1 MRKKIGIIASD
12 IELKERIEELY
23 REDVENGTIIIDIL
37 NLDLMEN
44 QGRILVE
51 KGAQAII
58 GRGGGYSLVIDT
70 VNVPVIPMNM
80 KSTDLLRAIEI
91 AKKYSKKVVLILGDN
106 EVSFDYVG
114 WRNVISTEITE
125 EWFESKYEIRSKVV
139 KYIDKKDEVV
149 IVGGGLACSFA
160 RQYGIDSVFATAS
173 DESIREAVEYCKKL
187 LDTLGEEKFNNEVLR
202 NILDG
207 IKDGVIAIDSNGSI
221 ILYNESAK
229 NMLKVERKC
238 ALNKYILDVFP
249 KMEWMLDCLHE
260 KEDVEDRK
268 IRNINNLIV
277 NTRTTLIKVD
287 NSTYGVLGIIQ
298 DITKLQNLERKIRF
312 DLNQKGLYAR
322 YTFDDFLFKDKLTKE
337 FIEEA
342 KKIGKSDYTTL
353 LYGES
358 GSGKEIIAHSIHN
371 ISKRK
376 DRPFVA
382 INCATIAENLLESEL
397 FGYEEGAFTGARKGG
412 KRGLFELAHGGT
424 LFLDEINSLSFNIQ
438 TKLLRVIE
446 ERQIMRIGSDYIIP
460 LDIRIIAATNESLT
474 EKIVMG
480 TFRADL
486 FYRLSS
492 LEINIPPLRDRRE
505 DIIPLFNN
513 FVNEVLKDDG
523 LNGINSIDENFVL
536 TKDEM
541 DKLYNYSWPGNVRE
555 LKTIAQKYV
564 VTGKIKLRQDRDF
577 KTKKLLPNSE
587 VDKFNSETTASVEVQ
602 DESINISKINDGK
615 ISIDIKEVNKYVEEK
630 IISMLFAQGLS
641 KNEVAQVLGISRTS
655 LWVSLTHILGGRP
668 PTLCCYRSSPYR

>member
-1 MRKKIGIIASD
+1 MILLQKKIGIIASD

-139 KYIDKKDEVV
+139 KYIDQKDEVV

-536 TKDEM
+536 TKDEI

-564 VTGKIKLRQDRDF
+564 VTGKIKLRQDRNF
-577 KTKKLLPNSE
+577 KTKQSLSNSE
-587 VDKFNSETTASVEVQ
+587 VDKFNSETTASAEVQ

-655 LWVSLTHILGGRP
+655 LWKKYNKNI
-668 PTLCCYRSSPYR
+668 

>member
-139 KYIDKKDEVV
+139 KYIDQKDEVV

-322 YTFDDFLFKDKLTKE
+322 YTFDDFLFKDKLTRE

-641 KNEVAQVLGISRTS
+641 KNEVAQVLG
-655 LWVSLTHILGGRP
+655 
-668 PTLCCYRSSPYR
+668 

>member
-1 MRKKIGIIASD
+1 MILLRKKIGIIASD

-139 KYIDKKDEVV
+139 KYIDQKDEVV

-602 DESINISKINDGK
+602 DESINIRKINDGK

-655 LWVSLTHILGGRP
+655 LWKKYNKNI
-668 PTLCCYRSSPYR
+668 

>member
-1 MRKKIGIIASD
+1 MILLRKKIGIIASD

-139 KYIDKKDEVV
+139 KYIDQKDEVV

-322 YTFDDFLFKDKLTKE
+322 YTFDDFLFKDKLTRE

-536 TKDEM
+536 TKGEM

-602 DESINISKINDGK
+602 DESINMSKINDGK

-655 LWVSLTHILGGRP
+655 LWKKYNKNI
-668 PTLCCYRSSPYR
+668 

>member
-1 MRKKIGIIASD
+1 MILLRKKIGIIASD

-139 KYIDKKDEVV
+139 KYIDQKDEVV

-322 YTFDDFLFKDKLTKE
+322 YTFDDFLFKDKLTRE

-358 GSGKEIIAHSIHN
+358 GSGKEIIANSIHN

-655 LWVSLTHILGGRP
+655 LWKKYNKNI
-668 PTLCCYRSSPYR
+668 

>member
-1 MRKKIGIIASD
+1 MILLRKKIGIIASD

-91 AKKYSKKVVLILGDN
+91 AKRYSKKVVLILGDN

-139 KYIDKKDEVV
+139 KYIDQKDEVV

-260 KEDVEDRK
+260 KDDVEDRK

-312 DLNQKGLYAR
+312 DLNKKGLYAR

-536 TKDEM
+536 PKDEM
-541 DKLYNYSWPGNVRE
+541 DNLYNYSWPGNVRE

-564 VTGKIKLRQDRDF
+564 VTGKIKLRQNQDF
-577 KTKKLLPNSE
+577 RTKKMSPDSE
-587 VDKFNSETTASVEVQ
+587 IDKFNSETTASAEVQ
-602 DESINISKINDGK
+602 DEAIDISKIHDGK
-615 ISIDIKEVNKYVEEK
+615 VSIDIKEVNKYVEEK
-630 IISMLFAQGLS
+630 IINMLFAQGLS

-655 LWVSLTHILGGRP
+655 LWKKYNKNI
-668 PTLCCYRSSPYR
+668 

>member
-1 MRKKIGIIASD
+1 MILLRKKIGIIASD

-139 KYIDKKDEVV
+139 KYIDQKDEIV

-382 INCATIAENLLESEL
+382 INCATIEENLLESEL

-655 LWVSLTHILGGRP
+655 LWKKYNKNI
-668 PTLCCYRSSPYR
+668 

>member
-1 MRKKIGIIASD
+1 MILLRKKIGIIASD

-125 EWFESKYEIRSKVV
+125 EWFESKYEIRIKVV
-139 KYIDKKDEVV
+139 KYIDQKDEVV

-655 LWVSLTHILGGRP
+655 LWKKYNKNI
-668 PTLCCYRSSPYR
+668 

>member
-1 MRKKIGIIASD
+1 MQKKIGIIASD

-23 REDVENGTIIIDIL
+23 KEDVENGTIIIDIL

-91 AKKYSKKVVLILGDN
+91 AKRYSKKVVLILGDN

-139 KYIDKKDEVV
+139 KYIDQKDEVV

-229 NMLKVERKC
+229 NMLKVERRC

-260 KEDVEDRK
+260 KNDVEDRK

-371 ISKRK
+371 ISRRK

-536 TKDEM
+536 TKDEI

-564 VTGKIKLRQDRDF
+564 VTGKIKLRKERDF
-577 KTKKLLPNSE
+577 KTQKVAPSSE
-587 VDKFNSETTASVEVQ
+587 IDKFNSETTASVEVQ
-602 DESINISKINDGK
+602 DEVVDISKINDGK
-615 ISIDIKEVNKYVEEK
+615 VCIDIKEVNKYVEEK
-630 IISMLFAQGLS
+630 IINMLFAQGLS

-655 LWVSLTHILGGRP
+655 LWKKYNKNI
-668 PTLCCYRSSPYR
+668 

>member
-1 MRKKIGIIASD
+1 LRKKIGIIASD

-139 KYIDKKDEVV
+139 KYIDQKDEVV

-655 LWVSLTHILGGRP
+655 LWKKYNKNI
-668 PTLCCYRSSPYR
+668 

>member
-139 KYIDKKDEVV
+139 KYIDQKDEIV

-655 LWVSLTHILGGRP
+655 LWKK
-668 PTLCCYRSSPYR
+668 YNK

>member
-1 MRKKIGIIASD
+1 MILLRKKIGIIASD

-139 KYIDKKDEVV
+139 KYIDQKDEVV

-602 DESINISKINDGK
+602 D
-615 ISIDIKEVNKYVEEK
+615 
-630 IISMLFAQGLS
+630 
-641 KNEVAQVLGISRTS
+641 
-655 LWVSLTHILGGRP
+655 
-668 PTLCCYRSSPYR
+668 

>member
-1 MRKKIGIIASD
+1 MILLRKKIGIIASD

-139 KYIDKKDEVV
+139 KYIDQKDEVV

-322 YTFDDFLFKDKLTKE
+322 YTFDDFLFKDKLTKK

-655 LWVSLTHILGGRP
+655 LWKKYNKNI
-668 PTLCCYRSSPYR
+668 

>member
-312 DLNQKGLYAR
+312 DLNQKGLYAK
-322 YTFDDFLFKDKLTKE
+322 YTFDDFLFKE

-655 LWVSLTHILGGRP
+655 LWKKYNKNI
-668 PTLCCYRSSPYR
+668 

>member
-139 KYIDKKDEVV
+139 KYIDQKDEVV

-655 LWVSLTHILGGRP
+655 LWKKYNKYLNIITYKLF
-668 PTLCCYRSSPYR
+668 

>member
-1 MRKKIGIIASD
+1 MILLRKKIGIIASD

-139 KYIDKKDEVV
+139 KYIDQKDEVV

-602 DESINISKINDGK
+602 DESINI
-615 ISIDIKEVNKYVEEK
+615 
-630 IISMLFAQGLS
+630 
-641 KNEVAQVLGISRTS
+641 
-655 LWVSLTHILGGRP
+655 
-668 PTLCCYRSSPYR
+668 

>member
-1 MRKKIGIIASD
+1 MILLQKKIGIIASD

-23 REDVENGTIIIDIL
+23 REDVKNGTIIIDIL

-70 VNVPVIPMNM
+70 VSVPVIPMNM
-80 KSTDLLRAIEI
+80 KSTDLLRAIEM
-91 AKKYSKKVVLILGDN
+91 AKRYSKKVVLILGDN

-139 KYIDKKDEVV
+139 KYIDQKDEVV

-249 KMEWMLDCLHE
+249 KMEWLLDCLHE
-260 KEDVEDRK
+260 KDDAEDRK

-287 NSTYGVLGIIQ
+287 DSTYGVLGIIQ

-523 LNGINSIDENFVL
+523 LNGINSIDENFAL
-536 TKDEM
+536 TNDEINA
-541 DKLYNYSWPGNVRE
+541 LYNYSWPGNVRE

-564 VTGKIKLRQDRDF
+564 VTGKIKLRKERNF
-577 KTKKLLPNSE
+577 KTKETVSSPNIGE
-587 VDKFNSETTASVEVQ
+587 FNVETTASIEATDEVI
-602 DESINISKINDGK
+602 DISKINDGK
-615 ISIDIKEVNKYVEEK
+615 VSIDIKEVNKYVEEK

-655 LWVSLTHILGGRP
+655 LWKKYNKNI
-668 PTLCCYRSSPYR
+668 

>member
-139 KYIDKKDEVV
+139 KYIDQKDEVV

-641 KNEVAQVLGISRTS
+641 KNEVAQVLG
-655 LWVSLTHILGGRP
+655 
-668 PTLCCYRSSPYR
+668 

>member
-23 REDVENGTIIIDIL
+23 GEDVENGTIIIDIL

-312 DLNQKGLYAR
+312 DLNQKGLYAK

-655 LWVSLTHILGGRP
+655 LWKKYNKNI
-668 PTLCCYRSSPYR
+668 

>member
-139 KYIDKKDEVV
+139 KYIDQKDEVV

-655 LWVSLTHILGGRP
+655 L
-668 PTLCCYRSSPYR
+668 

>member
-1 MRKKIGIIASD
+1 MQKKIGIIASD

-139 KYIDKKDEVV
+139 KYIDQKDEVV

-536 TKDEM
+536 TKDEI

-564 VTGKIKLRQDRDF
+564 VTGKIKLRQDRNF
-577 KTKKLLPNSE
+577 KTKQSLSNSE
-587 VDKFNSETTASVEVQ
+587 VDKFNFETTASAEVQ

-655 LWVSLTHILGGRP
+655 LWKKYNKNI
-668 PTLCCYRSSPYR
+668 

>member
-1 MRKKIGIIASD
+1 MILLRKKIGIIASD

-139 KYIDKKDEVV
+139 KYIDQKDEVV

-655 LWVSLTHILGGRP
+655 LWKK
-668 PTLCCYRSSPYR
+668 YNK

>member
-23 REDVENGTIIIDIL
+23 KEDVENGTIIIDIL

-70 VNVPVIPMNM
+70 VSVPVIPMNM

-91 AKKYSKKVVLILGDN
+91 AKRYSKKVVLILGDN

-139 KYIDKKDEVV
+139 KYIDQKDEVV

-229 NMLKVERKC
+229 NMLKVERRC

-260 KEDVEDRK
+260 KNDVEDRK

-371 ISKRK
+371 ISRRK

-536 TKDEM
+536 TKDEI

-564 VTGKIKLRQDRDF
+564 VTGKIKLRKERDF
-577 KTKKLLPNSE
+577 KTQKVAPSSE
-587 VDKFNSETTASVEVQ
+587 IDKFNSETTASVEVQ
-602 DESINISKINDGK
+602 DEVVDISKINDGK
-615 ISIDIKEVNKYVEEK
+615 VCIDIKEVNKYVEEK
-630 IISMLFAQGLS
+630 IINMLFAQGLS

-655 LWVSLTHILGGRP
+655 LWKKYNKNI
-668 PTLCCYRSSPYR
+668 

>member
-139 KYIDKKDEVV
+139 KYIDQKDEIV

-312 DLNQKGLYAR
+312 DLNQKGLYAK

-382 INCATIAENLLESEL
+382 INCATIAENLLESEF

-655 LWVSLTHILGGRP
+655 LWKKYNKNI
-668 PTLCCYRSSPYR
+668 

>member
-1 MRKKIGIIASD
+1 MILLRKKIGIIASD

-655 LWVSLTHILGGRP
+655 LWKKYNKNI
-668 PTLCCYRSSPYR
+668 

>member
-1 MRKKIGIIASD
+1 MILLRKKIGIIASD

-139 KYIDKKDEVV
+139 KYIDQKDEVV

-221 ILYNESAK
+221 ILYNKSAK

-655 LWVSLTHILGGRP
+655 LWKKYNKNI
-668 PTLCCYRSSPYR
+668 

>member
-139 KYIDKKDEVV
+139 KYIDQKDEVV

-207 IKDGVIAIDSNGSI
+207 IKDGVLAIDSNGSI

-655 LWVSLTHILGGRP
+655 LWKKYNKNI
-668 PTLCCYRSSPYR
+668 

>member
-139 KYIDKKDEVV
+139 KYIDQKDEIV

-260 KEDVEDRK
+260 KEDVEDIK

-655 LWVSLTHILGGRP
+655 LWKKYNKNI
-668 PTLCCYRSSPYR
+668 

>member
-23 REDVENGTIIIDIL
+23 KEDVENGTIIIDIL

-70 VNVPVIPMNM
+70 VSVPVIPMNM

-91 AKKYSKKVVLILGDN
+91 AKRYSKKVVLILGDN

-139 KYIDKKDEVV
+139 KYIDQKDEVV

-229 NMLKVERKC
+229 NMLKVERRC

-260 KEDVEDRK
+260 KNDVEDRK

-371 ISKRK
+371 ISRRK

-536 TKDEM
+536 TKDEI

-564 VTGKIKLRQDRDF
+564 VTGKIKLRKERDF
-577 KTKKLLPNSE
+577 KTQKVAPSSE
-587 VDKFNSETTASVEVQ
+587 IDKFNSEMTASVEVQ
-602 DESINISKINDGK
+602 DEVVDISKINDGK
-615 ISIDIKEVNKYVEEK
+615 VCIDIKEVNKYVEEK
-630 IISMLFAQGLS
+630 IINMLFAQGLS

-655 LWVSLTHILGGRP
+655 LWKKYNKNI
-668 PTLCCYRSSPYR
+668 

>member
-139 KYIDKKDEVV
+139 KYIDQKDEVV

-322 YTFDDFLFKDKLTKE
+322 YTFDDFLFKDKLTRE

-615 ISIDIKEVNKYVEEK
+615 ISIDIKEVNKNVEEK

-655 LWVSLTHILGGRP
+655 LWKKYNKNI
-668 PTLCCYRSSPYR
+668 

>member
-312 DLNQKGLYAR
+312 DLNQKGLYAK

-564 VTGKIKLRQDRDF
+564 VTGKFKLRQDRDF

-655 LWVSLTHILGGRP
+655 LWKKYNKNI
-668 PTLCCYRSSPYR
+668 

>member
-1 MRKKIGIIASD
+1 MILLRKKIGIIASD

-139 KYIDKKDEVV
+139 KYIDQKDEVV

-322 YTFDDFLFKDKLTKE
+322 YTFNDFLFKDKLTKE

-655 LWVSLTHILGGRP
+655 LWKKYNKNI
-668 PTLCCYRSSPYR
+668 

>member
-1 MRKKIGIIASD
+1 MILLRKKIGIIASD

-139 KYIDKKDEVV
+139 KYIDQKDEVV

-322 YTFDDFLFKDKLTKE
+322 YTFDDFLFKDKLTRE

-397 FGYEEGAFTGARKGG
+397 FGYEE
-412 KRGLFELAHGGT
+412 
-424 LFLDEINSLSFNIQ
+424 
-438 TKLLRVIE
+438 
-446 ERQIMRIGSDYIIP
+446 
-460 LDIRIIAATNESLT
+460 
-474 EKIVMG
+474 
-480 TFRADL
+480 
-486 FYRLSS
+486 
-492 LEINIPPLRDRRE
+492 
-505 DIIPLFNN
+505 
-513 FVNEVLKDDG
+513 
-523 LNGINSIDENFVL
+523 
-536 TKDEM
+536 
-541 DKLYNYSWPGNVRE
+541 
-555 LKTIAQKYV
+555 
-564 VTGKIKLRQDRDF
+564 
-577 KTKKLLPNSE
+577 
-587 VDKFNSETTASVEVQ
+587 
-602 DESINISKINDGK
+602 
-615 ISIDIKEVNKYVEEK
+615 
-630 IISMLFAQGLS
+630 
-641 KNEVAQVLGISRTS
+641 
-655 LWVSLTHILGGRP
+655 
-668 PTLCCYRSSPYR
+668 

>member
-1 MRKKIGIIASD
+1 MILLRKKIGIIASD

-139 KYIDKKDEVV
+139 KYIDQKDEVV

-322 YTFDDFLFKDKLTKE
+322 YTFDDFLFKDKLTRE

-655 LWVSLTHILGGRP
+655 LWK
-668 PTLCCYRSSPYR
+668 

>member
-139 KYIDKKDEVV
+139 KYIDQKDEVV

-397 FGYEEGAFTGARKGG
+397 FGYEEGAFTGALKGG
-412 KRGLFELAHGGT
+412 KKGLFEQANNGT
-424 LFLDEINSLSFNIQ
+424 IFLDEIGDMPIYLQS
-438 TKLLRVIE
+438 KLLRVLQE
-446 ERQIMRIGSDYIIP
+446 NQVMRVGGENVI
-460 LDIRIIAATNESLT
+460 DIDVRVIAATNKNLLEMI
-474 EKIVMG
+474 KG
-480 TFRADL
+480 DRFRADL
-486 FYRLSS
+486 YYRINVLP
-492 LEINIPPLRDRRE
+492 INIPPLRERKE
-505 DIIPLFNN
+505 DI
-513 FVNEVLKDDG
+513 EVMLKHFMKRKRAISQDVQDI
-523 LNGINSIDENFVL
+523 INAYE
-536 TKDEM
+536 
-541 DKLYNYSWPGNVRE
+541 WPGNIRE
-555 LKTIAQKYV
+555 LKNTAMYINIMSSEDVILINDLPHNLLNITEDFSKEISILKDRTSIEKV
-564 VTGKIKLRQDRDF
+564 KLVMECLKNANNLNKNIGR
-577 KTKKLLPNSE
+577 NGI
-587 VDKFNSETTASVEVQ
+587 VN
-602 DESINISKINDGK
+602 SINELGYNITEGEVRGILNMLKELDLIICESGRKGSELNRRGK
-615 ISIDIKEVNKYVEEK
+615 NILNSI
-630 IISMLFAQGLS
+630 
-641 KNEVAQVLGISRTS
+641 
-655 LWVSLTHILGGRP
+655 
-668 PTLCCYRSSPYR
+668 

>member
-23 REDVENGTIIIDIL
+23 KEDVENGTIIIDIL

-70 VNVPVIPMNM
+70 VSVPVIPMNM

-91 AKKYSKKVVLILGDN
+91 AKRYSKKVVLILGDN

-139 KYIDKKDEVV
+139 KYIDQKDEVV

-229 NMLKVERKC
+229 NMIKVERRC

-260 KEDVEDRK
+260 KNDVEDRK

-371 ISKRK
+371 ISRRK

-536 TKDEM
+536 TKDEI

-564 VTGKIKLRQDRDF
+564 VTGKIKLRKERDF
-577 KTKKLLPNSE
+577 KTQKVAPSSE
-587 VDKFNSETTASVEVQ
+587 IDKFNSETTASVEVQ
-602 DESINISKINDGK
+602 DEVIDISNINDGK
-615 ISIDIKEVNKYVEEK
+615 VCIDIKEVNKYVEEK

-655 LWVSLTHILGGRP
+655 LWKKYNKNI
-668 PTLCCYRSSPYR
+668 

>member
-1 MRKKIGIIASD
+1 MQKKIGIIASD

-139 KYIDKKDEVV
+139 KYIDQKDEVV

-536 TKDEM
+536 TKDEI

-564 VTGKIKLRQDRDF
+564 VTGKIKLRQDRNF
-577 KTKKLLPNSE
+577 KTKQSLSNSE
-587 VDKFNSETTASVEVQ
+587 VDKFNSETTASAEVQ

-655 LWVSLTHILGGRP
+655 LWKKYNKNI
-668 PTLCCYRSSPYR
+668 

>member
-1 MRKKIGIIASD
+1 MILLQKKIGIIASD

-70 VNVPVIPMNM
+70 VSVPVIPMNM
-80 KSTDLLRAIEI
+80 KSTDLLRAIEM
-91 AKKYSKKVVLILGDN
+91 AKRYSKKVVLILGDN

-139 KYIDKKDEVV
+139 KYIDQKDEVV

-249 KMEWMLDCLHE
+249 KMGWLLDCLHE
-260 KEDVEDRK
+260 KDDAEDRK

-287 NSTYGVLGIIQ
+287 DSTYGVLGIIQ

-523 LNGINSIDENFVL
+523 LNGINSIDENFAL
-536 TKDEM
+536 TKDEINA
-541 DKLYNYSWPGNVRE
+541 LYNYSWPGNVRE

-564 VTGKIKLRQDRDF
+564 VTGKIKLRKERNF
-577 KTKKLLPNSE
+577 KAKE
-587 VDKFNSETTASVEVQ
+587 VVSSPSIEEFNVETTASMENTDEVI
-602 DESINISKINDGK
+602 DISKINDGK
-615 ISIDIKEVNKYVEEK
+615 VSIDIKEVNKYVEEK

-655 LWVSLTHILGGRP
+655 LWKKYNKNI
-668 PTLCCYRSSPYR
+668 

>member
-139 KYIDKKDEVV
+139 KYIDQKDEIV

-655 LWVSLTHILGGRP
+655 LWKK
-668 PTLCCYRSSPYR
+668 